1 MKKLTIET
9 AEELALKMRMM
20 LRVGAS
26 EPLNMKTALRQ
37 LNIMT
42 IYRPLSDGTW
52 GLSLKSNDGKMFM
65 LVSSNATRGS
75 QHFTIAHE
83 FFISSLTTIPNRISV
98 S

>member
-1 MKKLTIET
+1 MKKLINET

-26 EPLNMKTALRQ
+26 QPLNMKTALRQ

-52 GLSLKSNDGKMFM
+52 GLALKSNDGKMF
-65 LVSSNATRGS
+65 GS
-75 QHFTIAHE
+75 G
-83 FFISSLTTIPNRISV
+83 
-98 S
+98 

>member
-52 GLSLKSNDGKMFM
+52 GLSLKSNDGKM
-65 LVSSNATRGS
+65 LTTSCCIATNKHE
-75 QHFTIAHE
+75 HFTI
-83 FFISSLTTIPNRISV
+83 V
-98 S
+98 